1 MRIPVPAQRKAIV
14 IYSPHSGR
22 SMQREEALAY
32 LQQAGVEIQRVISIA
47 DMDHLPPQ
55 GEIWKQQGVDIAVA
69 AGGDGLIGGVIAH
82 SVESGLPLG
91 IMPLGTSN
99 DTARSLHIP
108 EHLQQAAEVI
118 AQGHVHEVDVGM
130 AQPAEQAPLPL
141 STAREAP
148 APALISPRQHSYF
161 AHVLTVG
168 VNVAFARVATNVA
181 TRQRF
186 GKLTYPF
193 AALEVLK
200 NYQPMDVTLHFEG
213 LKLIAK
219 PDTTLSTEEIA
230 ALSTLQCRVLQVTV
244 VNAPIFGGSWQLAVP
259 DASLEDR
266 LLDIVVFE
274 DIDLGKLNNAIARFF
289 NRRENGSEQPESLW
303 HERHPSLNPAELTG
317 IPGIHHV
324 QAHAVEI
331 TTTLDPRD
339 ATLDGEVRGQTP
351 LYTSIA
357 RQRLKVLAPD

>member
-1 MRIPVPAQRKAIV
+1 MVMTVPAQRKAIV
-14 IYSPHSGR
+14 IYSPHAGR
-22 SMQREEALAY
+22 STQREEAFAY
-32 LQQAGVEIQRVISIA
+32 LRQASVEIQRVISIA
-47 DMDHLPPQ
+47 NLDYLPPQ
-55 GEIWKQQGVDIAVA
+55 GEIWKQQGIDIAVA

-82 SVESGLPLG
+82 IVESGLPLG

-118 AQGHVHEVDVGM
+118 AQGHIHFVDVGM
-130 AQPAEQAPLPL
+130 AKPAEQAPLPL
-141 STAREAP
+141 STAGEAP
-148 APALISPRQHSYF
+148 APALINPRQHSYF

-168 VNVAFARVATNVA
+168 VNVEFARIATNMA

-186 GKLTYPF
+186 GRLTYPI

-200 NYQPMDVTLHFEG
+200 NHQPMDVTLYFEG

-219 PDTTLSTEEIA
+219 PGTTLSTEEIA
-230 ALSTLQCRVLQVTV
+230 ALSTLRCRVFQVTV

-259 DASLEDR
+259 DASMEDR

-274 DIDLGKLNNAIARFF
+274 DIDLSKLNDAIARFF
-289 NRRENGSEQPESLW
+289 NLRENGSEQPGSPW
-303 HERHPSLNPAELTG
+303 HGLQPSLNPAELTG

-324 QAHAVEI
+324 QASAVKI

-339 ATLDGEVRGQTP
+339 VTLDGEVRGQTP
-351 LYTSIA
+351 LYTRIA